1 MATTDMHPP
10 YPALP
15 GDELARA
22 RWQRM
27 WSHREQLLRVARRR
41 SMSAEDA
48 EDAVQEAMLRA
59 AENPHLDDA
68 RLGAW
73 LTTVTMRL
81 CVDRY
86 RQVNREA
93 QVRSSPTLTAP
104 GPVPVD
110 EAVCDR
116 AEAKWLAFQSRELP
130 ARQAEALRL
139 KAQDR
144 DVGQVATE
152 MGLSYQAVESLLAR
166 ARRTLRNSLAGTL
179 GLALWL
185 CGRGRTQAGGN
196 VQAVAAASTAAATLA
211 VMGLVLPF
219 AYEPDEP
226 RAPRGATTSEV
237 ADAMDTTGQEI
248 PPAAS
253 GRADRGAADSA
264 SPAGSVPP
272 SPGASPSGLLGV
284 LPEVAE
290 VPEVG
295 VPEVP
300 EVPEVPGAAVPD
312 VPGVPVPEV
321 AVPEVAARE
330 VAVPEVPVPEVSPS
344 LPTVSGPALPTTGST
359 PTTSTSTSPLIT
371 R

>member
-1 MATTDMHPP
+1 MHPP
-10 YPALP
+10 YSARP
-15 GDELARA
+15 GDESARA
-22 RWQRM
+22 RWQHM
-27 WSHREQLLRVARRR
+27 WSHREQLLKVARRR

-93 QVRSSPTLTAP
+93 EVRSTPKLVAP
-104 GPVPVD
+104 GPVPVE

-144 DVGQVATE
+144 DVGQVARE
-152 MGLSYQAVESLLAR
+152 MGLSYEAVESLLAR

-179 GLALWL
+179 ALTLWL

-196 VQAVAAASTAAATLA
+196 VQAVAAASTAATLA
-211 VMGLVLPF
+211 VVGLALPF
-219 AYEPDEP
+219 AYEPDRP
-226 RAPRGATTSEV
+226 RPPQAVASEAVETSDA
-237 ADAMDTTGQEI
+237 ADVRDTAGHGI
-248 PPAAS
+248 PPASSGPA
-253 GRADRGAADSA
+253 GRAAAG
-264 SPAGSVPP
+264 SPARPVLPDSEAWLSSL
-272 SPGASPSGLLGV
+272 SPM
-284 LPEVAE
+284 LPEVS
-290 VPEVG
+290 VPKEPD
-295 VPEVP
+295 VPKVAVP
-300 EVPEVPGAAVPD
+300 KAAVPKVPTPEMPEMPVTAVSPTLSATARPATPPLPGSAPAPDVQGD
-312 VPGVPVPEV
+312 VPT
-321 AVPEVAARE
+321 R
-330 VAVPEVPVPEVSPS
+330 
-344 LPTVSGPALPTTGST
+344 LPGDALHSDVRP
-359 PTTSTSTSPLIT
+359 
-371 R
+371 